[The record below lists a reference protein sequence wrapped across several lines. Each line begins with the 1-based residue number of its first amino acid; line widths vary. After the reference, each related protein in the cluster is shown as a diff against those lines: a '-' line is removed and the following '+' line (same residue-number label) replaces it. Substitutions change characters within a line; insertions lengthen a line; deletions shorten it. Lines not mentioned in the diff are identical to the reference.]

1 MNYDS
6 VLILLII
13 FMILFIIFMIINH
26 YKLYLPYRLRY
37 NLVLDNPNWSYFK
50 VNFNEKEETKLV
62 KVIKDFLLKNISKDT
77 NYIVTSLSGG
87 VDSMVLTYILNELR
101 NKNGYNYKTVC
112 VLLNWNNR
120 KDSIIEEYFIRDWCD
135 KNDMILSHIE
145 N

>member
-50 VNFNEKEETKLV
+50 VNFNEKG
-62 KVIKDFLLKNISKDT
+62 D
-77 NYIVTSLSGG
+77 
-87 VDSMVLTYILNELR
+87 
-101 NKNGYNYKTVC
+101 
-112 VLLNWNNR
+112 
-120 KDSIIEEYFIRDWCD
+120 
-135 KNDMILSHIE
+135 
-145 N
+145 